1 MQVQNINTTQDVQ
14 RFFEYIVYDL
24 GINFHIDTPFSD
36 YVYNYN
42 DKPCFSKREALRLQ
56 VMMEKSF
63 QVCESQNVDIYEI
76 ALDTLQSFIKS

>member
-1 MQVQNINTTQDVQ
+1 MQVQDINTTQDVQ

-42 DKPCFSKREALRLQ
+42 DKPCFSNREALRLQ

-63 QVCESQNVDIYEI
+63 EVCESQNVDIYEI

>member
-1 MQVQNINTTQDVQ
+1 MQVQDINTTQDVQ

-24 GINFHIDTPFSD
+24 GINFHIDTPFSE

-42 DKPCFSKREALRLQ
+42 DKPCFSNREALRLQ

-63 QVCESQNVDIYEI
+63 EVCESQNVDIYEI